1 MDTKA
6 TLIAISISAIASS
19 VLTAGV
25 MNMGKLPQTPTD
37 TSNKLVSEVAKLRE
51 DLSFETQ
58 AREALQQQLLTQAS
72 RAPISQPRAQN
83 VGQAAQA
90 ELQAAEATSENNAE
104 ERRAELERLREQ
116 RRAER
121 LARQQPDY
129 RANQLV
135 AAGFAQEEAARIVQ
149 IESQESLRQLQ
160 RQYEL
165 RRARSTQNESTN
177 ANLNPIRAE
186 LGDENYERYLEANGW
201 PTAARIG
208 SVIGGSP
215 GEDAGL
221 RAGDQITSYAGER
234 VFNLNEINNLTVQGN
249 VGESVLVEVQRDGT
263 SVQLTIPRG
272 PIGISSG
279 GRGRFRR

>member
-1 MDTKA
+1 
-6 TLIAISISAIASS
+6 
-19 VLTAGV
+19 
-25 MNMGKLPQTPTD
+25 MGTLPQTPLGD
-37 TSNKLVSEVAKLRE
+37 SSELARELAQLRE
-51 DLSFETQ
+51 DLSIEIQ
-58 AREALQQQLLTQAS
+58 AREAIQRQLVIQAS
-72 RAPISQPRAQN
+72 GAIPSASQTSIAQQPRE
-83 VGQAAQA
+83 A
-90 ELQAAEATSENNAE
+90 ELQTAQTAIDSNAE
-104 ERRAELERLREQ
+104 NRQAELERIREQ

-135 AAGFAQEEAARIVQ
+135 EAGFAREEAARIVQ

-160 RQYEL
+160 QQYEL
-165 RRARSTQNESTN
+165 RRARSEQNSSSN

-186 LGDENYERYLEANGW
+186 LGDDNYERYLEANGW

-221 RAGDQITSYAGER
+221 RAGDQITSYAGQR
-234 VFNLNEINNLTVQGN
+234 VFNLNEINNLTVQGT
-249 VGESVLVEVQRDGT
+249 VGESVLVEVERDGS

-272 PIGISSG
+272 PIGISSA

>member
-1 MDTKA
+1 MDTKV
-6 TLIAISISAIASS
+6 TIIAIVVSAIASS
-19 VLTAGV
+19 ALTAGV
-25 MNMGKLPQTPTD
+25 LNVGTLPQTPLGD
-37 TSNKLVSEVAKLRE
+37 SSELARELAQLRE
-51 DLSFETQ
+51 DLSIEIQ
-58 AREALQQQLLTQAS
+58 AREAIQRQLVIQAS
-72 RAPISQPRAQN
+72 GAIPSASQTSIALQRRE
-83 VGQAAQA
+83 A
-90 ELQAAEATSENNAE
+90 ELQTAQTAIDSNAE
-104 ERRAELERLREQ
+104 NRQAELERIREQ

-135 AAGFAQEEAARIVQ
+135 EAGFAREEAARIVQ

-160 RQYEL
+160 QQYEL
-165 RRARSTQNESTN
+165 RRARSEQNSSSN

-221 RAGDQITSYAGER
+221 RAGDQITSYAGQR
-234 VFNLNEINNLTVQGN
+234 VFNLNEINNLTVQGT
-249 VGESVLVEVQRDGT
+249 VGESVLVEVERDGS

-272 PIGISSG
+272 PIGISSA